1 VKDDLKTLRR
11 FAAAYRSGEYRQV
24 SRSTKVLAA
33 LTIAYLM
40 WPIDL
45 IPDFIPVVGYAD
57 DAALLALVLRRISG
71 DLERFRAWEES
82 RLR

>member
-1 VKDDLKTLRR
+1 VKGDLKTLLR
-11 FAAAYRSGEYRQV
+11 FVAAYRSGEYRQV
-24 SRSTKVLAA
+24 SLRTKVLAA